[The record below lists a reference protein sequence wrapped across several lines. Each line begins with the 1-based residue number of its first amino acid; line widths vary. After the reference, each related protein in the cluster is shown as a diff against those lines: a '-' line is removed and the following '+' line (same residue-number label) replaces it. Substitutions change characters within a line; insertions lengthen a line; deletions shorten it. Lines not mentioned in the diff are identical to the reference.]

1 MSLANVAL
9 TNTFDEW
16 RIRTNQLVTEVNDIN
31 SNVALRFISNNSV
44 LNITTAP
51 LRKGNVYIDLA
62 FSTGTSDTA
71 TNNIAAASSVN
82 TVSNLAVAA
91 AINSNNAFNKANA
104 ANLLAFN
111 TGIGTNAFTSAT
123 IAGAN
128 TAVGAGA
135 NAYANLVWSRSNTYA
150 DTIGTSAN
158 AFTSATIAGAN
169 TTVGAGANAYANL
182 VWSRSNTY
190 ADAVGVAA
198 NAFTS
203 ATIAG
208 ANTAVGAGAN
218 AYANLVWSRSNT
230 RSDTVLFLANLAF
243 DKANSGNLLA
253 HQANLNAT
261 YANTLANS
269 ANTLATS
276 TLSLA
281 ITANNVANSANFTA
295 IEALRIANLAVGN
308 NTPALALAIAQSAY
322 DFANTAN
329 IMAFFANNTANAA
342 FRTANAASAN
352 ASAAFDKANAANVLA
367 FSALPN
373 STVTL
378 AGSLESTGYINA
390 TSGFYS
396 TTAGTPARPSISWK
410 NDIHTGLSRPSSNTL
425 TISTAAAGRIHID
438 SNGYIGIGTSSPTRL
453 LDVTGNTNQS
463 FTGLGSISGN
473 VMTITSV
480 ISGQLA
486 VGNYISDEDVST
498 VGGTYIKDFWTGSG
512 GLGTYNI
519 TTSQT
524 ISSTTLYGYNLNNS
538 SIRLT
543 SSDSS
548 INIGQPIGMIEF
560 ASDDADLTTD
570 ERARAFI
577 YAVNEQANAGAT
589 LMFGTAVGAREAQ
602 ERLRINRF
610 GAIGLGGR
618 NFGTAGQVLAS
629 NGSTNSVEWIN
640 NPGIGSNAFTS
651 ATIAGANTAV
661 GTGANAFTSAT
672 IAGANTA
679 VGAGS
684 NAFTSATIA
693 GANTA
698 VGTAANNFARATIAG
713 ANTAVGAGANTV
725 GVAAF
730 VRANNSLLS
739 SSYTASDVLSK
750 LLTVD
755 GASSGLD
762 ADLLDGQHGSFYS
775 TDTKATA
782 AFGQANTALTTGQA
796 AFSTANAA
804 LANTSG
810 VSFNGNLNFPT
821 GNVGIGTTSPLLKL
835 DVSGSST
842 QGIRVI
848 STDTSGS
855 NIAYFTAQHGSGSS
869 LQLRSGVG
877 YTYLL
882 STSAVPLYMG
892 TNAAIHMTVDASGN
906 VLVGR
911 TTSTVGQGIKLDV
924 NGGINASAVLVN
936 GSPIESGISTGKA
949 IAMAIVFG

>member
-51 LRKGNVYIDLA
+51 LRKGNVYIGLA
-62 FSTGTSDTA
+62 FSTDTSDTA

-82 TVSNLAVAA
+82 SVSNLAVAA
-91 AINSNNAFNKANA
+91 ALNSNNAFNRANA

-111 TGIGTNAFTSAT
+111 TGIG
-123 IAGAN
+123 
-128 TAVGAGA
+128 
-135 NAYANLVWSRSNTYA
+135 
-150 DTIGTSAN
+150 AN

-169 TTVGAGANAYANL
+169 A
-182 VWSRSNTY
+182 
-190 ADAVGVAA
+190 
-198 NAFTS
+198 
-203 ATIAG
+203 
-208 ANTAVGAGAN
+208 AVGAGAN
-218 AYANLVWSRSNT
+218 
-230 RSDTVLFLANLAF
+230 TVGIAAF
-243 DKANSGNLLA
+243 DKANSANLLA

-276 TLSLA
+276 SLSLA
-281 ITANNVANSANFTA
+281 VTANTVANSANFTA
-295 IEALRIANLAVGN
+295 IEALRVANLAVGN
-308 NTPALALAIAQSAY
+308 NTPALALGIAQSAY
-322 DFANTAN
+322 DFANTTN
-329 IMAFFANNTANAA
+329 IMAFFANNAANAA
-342 FRTANAASAN
+342 FIQANTSRTHANLGFGAANAGFIHANAAFTQANTSRTHANLGFGAAN
-352 ASAAFDKANAANVLA
+352 AGFGAANAAFTTANN
-367 FSALPN
+367 ALPN

-378 AGSLESTGYINA
+378 AGSLESTGYLNA
-390 TSGFYS
+390 TSGLYS
-396 TTAGTPARPSISWK
+396 TATGTPARPSISWK

-425 TISTAAAGRIHID
+425 TFSTAAAGRIHID
-438 SNGYIGIGTSSPTRL
+438 SNGYVGIGTSSPTRL

-486 VGNYISDEDVST
+486 VGNYISDEDVSI

-560 ASDDADLTTD
+560 ASDDADLTND

-610 GAIGLGGR
+610 GAIGLAGK
-618 NFGTAGQVLAS
+618 NFGTTGQVLAS
-629 NGSTNSVEWIN
+629 NGSSNTVEWIN
-640 NPGIGSNAFTS
+640 NPGL
-651 ATIAGANTAV
+651 
-661 GTGANAFTSAT
+661 GANAFTSAT

-679 VGAGS
+679 VGAGANAYANLVWS
-684 NAFTSATIA
+684 RSNTRSDAIGVSANAFTS
-693 GANTA
+693 
-698 VGTAANNFARATIAG
+698 ATIAG

-725 GVAAF
+725 GIAAF
-730 VRANNSLLS
+730 A
-739 SSYTASDVLSK
+739 K
-750 LLTVD
+750 
-755 GASSGLD
+755 
-762 ADLLDGQHGSFYS
+762 
-775 TDTKATA
+775 
-782 AFGQANTALTTGQA
+782 
-796 AFSTANAA
+796 ANAA
-804 LANTSG
+804 LANTTSYTLTIDNL
-810 VSFNGNLNFPT
+810 VITGNLT
-821 GNVGIGTTSPLLKL
+821 L
-835 DVSGSST
+835 SGAT
-842 QGIRVI
+842 
-848 STDTSGS
+848 
-855 NIAYFTAQHGSGSS
+855 
-869 LQLRSGVG
+869 
-877 YTYLL
+877 
-882 STSAVPLYMG
+882 
-892 TNAAIHMTVDASGN
+892 
-906 VLVGR
+906 
-911 TTSTVGQGIKLDV
+911 
-924 NGGINASAVLVN
+924 AVLN
-936 GSPIESGISTGKA
+936 LL
-949 IAMAIVFG
+949 

>member
-1 MSLANVAL
+1 MANTVIALKKSATPSAAPVSLANGELAINYADGKL
-9 TNTFDEW
+9 FYKHANGTIAAISSGAGGDSFGT
-16 RIRTNQLVTEVNDIN
+16 VN
-31 SNVALRFISNNSV
+31 A
-44 LNITTAP
+44 A
-51 LRKGNVYIDLA
+51 
-62 FSTGTSDTA
+62 GTLIIADTA
-71 TNNIAAASSVN
+71 GDILTLEAGSGI
-82 TVSNLAVAA
+82 TITGD
-91 AINSNNAFNKANA
+91 AINDKITISAIDNISPAFNQANTARDHANAAFLEANSSETIAISAFNKANL
-104 ANLLAFN
+104 ANVLAFN
-111 TGIGTNAFTSAT
+111 TGIGANAFTSAT

-150 DTIGTSAN
+150 DTVGT
-158 AFTSATIAGAN
+158 GA
-169 TTVGAGANAYANL
+169 
-182 VWSRSNTY
+182 
-190 ADAVGVAA
+190 
-198 NAFTS
+198 
-203 ATIAG
+203 
-208 ANTAVGAGAN
+208 
-218 AYANLVWSRSNT
+218 
-230 RSDTVLFLANLAF
+230 
-243 DKANSGNLLA
+243 
-253 HQANLNAT
+253 
-261 YANTLANS
+261 
-269 ANTLATS
+269 
-276 TLSLA
+276 
-281 ITANNVANSANFTA
+281 
-295 IEALRIANLAVGN
+295 
-308 NTPALALAIAQSAY
+308 
-322 DFANTAN
+322 
-329 IMAFFANNTANAA
+329 
-342 FRTANAASAN
+342 
-352 ASAAFDKANAANVLA
+352 
-367 FSALPN
+367 
-373 STVTL
+373 
-378 AGSLESTGYINA
+378 
-390 TSGFYS
+390 
-396 TTAGTPARPSISWK
+396 
-410 NDIHTGLSRPSSNTL
+410 
-425 TISTAAAGRIHID
+425 
-438 SNGYIGIGTSSPTRL
+438 
-453 LDVTGNTNQS
+453 
-463 FTGLGSISGN
+463 
-473 VMTITSV
+473 
-480 ISGQLA
+480 
-486 VGNYISDEDVST
+486 
-498 VGGTYIKDFWTGSG
+498 
-512 GLGTYNI
+512 
-519 TTSQT
+519 
-524 ISSTTLYGYNLNNS
+524 
-538 SIRLT
+538 
-543 SSDSS
+543 
-548 INIGQPIGMIEF
+548 
-560 ASDDADLTTD
+560 
-570 ERARAFI
+570 
-577 YAVNEQANAGAT
+577 
-589 LMFGTAVGAREAQ
+589 
-602 ERLRINRF
+602 
-610 GAIGLGGR
+610 
-618 NFGTAGQVLAS
+618 
-629 NGSTNSVEWIN
+629 
-640 NPGIGSNAFTS
+640 NAFTS

-661 GTGANAFTSAT
+661 GTGANAYANLVWSRSNTRSDAIGVSA
-672 IAGANTA
+672 
-679 VGAGS
+679 

-698 VGTAANNFARATIAG
+698 VGLGANTYANATFVRLTAASQTITGNVNIVGDLTLSGNTFTIDATRLEVDDPLIYLAANNYSSDIVDIGFIANYVNATGSNVHTGLYREHTDKMYYLFQGYDVEPINNHIGAFSNNMTLAVLNADIRTSNLVLGGANAILTIAGVGTAANNFATATIAGANTAVGVGANAFTSATISGANTAVGAGANSYANLVWSRSNTRSDAIGVSANAFASATIAG

>member
-51 LRKGNVYIDLA
+51 LRKGNVYIGLA
-62 FSTGTSDTA
+62 FSTNTSDTA

-82 TVSNLAVAA
+82 SVSNLAVAA
-91 AINSNNAFNKANA
+91 ALNSNNAFNKANS
-104 ANLLAFN
+104 ANLLAHE
-111 TGIGTNAFTSAT
+111 S
-123 IAGAN
+123 
-128 TAVGAGA
+128 
-135 NAYANLVWSRSNTYA
+135 
-150 DTIGTSAN
+150 
-158 AFTSATIAGAN
+158 
-169 TTVGAGANAYANL
+169 
-182 VWSRSNTY
+182 
-190 ADAVGVAA
+190 
-198 NAFTS
+198 
-203 ATIAG
+203 
-208 ANTAVGAGAN
+208 
-218 AYANLVWSRSNT
+218 
-230 RSDTVLFLANLAF
+230 
-243 DKANSGNLLA
+243 
-253 HQANLNAT
+253 NLNAT

-295 IEALRIANLAVGN
+295 IEALRIATLAVGN

-329 IMAFFANNTANAA
+329 IMAFFANNAANAA
-342 FRTANAASAN
+342 FTQANTSRTLANT
-352 ASAAFDKANAANVLA
+352 AFDKANAANVLA

-378 AGSLESTGYINA
+378 AGSLESTGYLNA
-390 TSGFYS
+390 TSGLYS
-396 TTAGTPARPSISWK
+396 TATGTPARPSISWK

-425 TISTAAAGRIHID
+425 TISTAAAGRIHVD
-438 SNGYIGIGTSSPTRL
+438 SSGYVGIGTSSPTRL

-463 FTGLGSISGN
+463 FTGLGSISDN

-486 VGNYISDEDVST
+486 VGNYISDEDVSI

-640 NPGIGSNAFTS
+640 NPGIG
-651 ATIAGANTAV
+651 
-661 GTGANAFTSAT
+661 ANAFASAT

-679 VGAGS
+679 VGAGA

-698 VGTAANNFARATIAG
+698 VGTAANNFASATIAG
-713 ANTAVGAGANTV
+713 ANAAVGAGANTV
-725 GVAAF
+725 GIAAF
-730 VRANNSLLS
+730 QRAN
-739 SSYTASDVLSK
+739 AS
-750 LLTVD
+750 
-755 GASSGLD
+755 
-762 ADLLDGQHGSFYS
+762 
-775 TDTKATA
+775 
-782 AFGQANTALTTGQA
+782 
-796 AFSTANAA
+796 
-804 LANTSG
+804 LANTTSYTLTIDNL
-810 VSFNGNLNFPT
+810 VITGNLT
-821 GNVGIGTTSPLLKL
+821 L
-835 DVSGSST
+835 SGAT
-842 QGIRVI
+842 
-848 STDTSGS
+848 
-855 NIAYFTAQHGSGSS
+855 
-869 LQLRSGVG
+869 
-877 YTYLL
+877 
-882 STSAVPLYMG
+882 
-892 TNAAIHMTVDASGN
+892 
-906 VLVGR
+906 
-911 TTSTVGQGIKLDV
+911 
-924 NGGINASAVLVN
+924 AVLN
-936 GSPIESGISTGKA
+936 LL
-949 IAMAIVFG
+949 